1 MAKAMR
7 LLVRCILST
16 PNSRFV
22 AHLHRV
28 DIELGVHA
36 PQSMPTNLEPP
47 EREGVVASSAPS
59 MTQVG
64 EVADPAHTAMS
75 IQGLELRH
83 TLPTTVDAETSSG
96 LALVQGAQIDSNGL
110 PRIHTDDTQ
119 PILTDVEP
127 RELPPA
133 ANDHL

>member
-1 MAKAMR
+1 
-7 LLVRCILST
+7 
-16 PNSRFV
+16 
-22 AHLHRV
+22 
-28 DIELGVHA
+28 
-36 PQSMPTNLEPP
+36 MPTNLEAP

-64 EVADPAHTAMS
+64 DVADPARTAVS
-75 IQGLELRH
+75 ARGLELGH
-83 TLPTTVDAETSSG
+83 TLPTTVDAETSSDP
-96 LALVQGAQIDSNGL
+96 ALVKGAQIDSNGL

-119 PILTDVEP
+119 PASTDVDP

>member
-7 LLVRCILST
+7 LLVCCTLT
-16 PNSRFV
+16 TRFV
-22 AHLHRV
+22 AHRHQA

-64 EVADPAHTAMS
+64 EVADPACSAVS
-75 IQGLELRH
+75 AQGLELQH

-96 LALVQGAQIDSNGL
+96 PALLQGAQIDSNGL

-119 PILTDVEP
+119 PAVTDVEP